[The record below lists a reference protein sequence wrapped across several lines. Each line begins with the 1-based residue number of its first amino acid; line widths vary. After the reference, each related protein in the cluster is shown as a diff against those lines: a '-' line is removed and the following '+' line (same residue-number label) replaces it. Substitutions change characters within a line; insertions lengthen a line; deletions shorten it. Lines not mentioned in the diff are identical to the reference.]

1 MRIKHNK
8 KRNTAFVYEAL
19 IVEATVAVLKK
30 DVHRQNKV
38 INIIKKHFNS
48 DTILKKD
55 LNCYRSLYES
65 QNFKTDASKRIVR
78 EARLQQKL
86 LDPNGVFEA
95 QTQLIHDINKNL
107 SPSIFNNFVPNYK
120 TLASITQ
127 MFSDKTS
134 PKDQIILENQIILDM
149 TKAKQATEE
158 ELVDKTVYKTFVGK
172 FNDKY
177 EAGLLSEQKELLTY
191 YISSFTDNAVSLK
204 IFLNEEIAR
213 LKTQLRGARNTEEI
227 NTDQNMLKKTDAII
241 EKLENFSKEPISDE
255 LLLTVLKTQALVK
268 EIYTDGNNN

>member
-30 DVHRQNKV
+30 DVRRQNKV
-38 INIIKKHFNS
+38 INIIKRHFNS
-48 DTILKKD
+48 DAILKKD

-65 QNFKTDASKRIVR
+65 QNLKTDASKRIVR
-78 EARLQQKL
+78 EAKLQQKL

-120 TLASITQ
+120 TLASIAQ

-134 PKDQIILENQIILDM
+134 PKNQIILENQIIADM
-149 TKAKQATEE
+149 TNVTQNTEE
-158 ELVDKTVYKTFVGK
+158 APVDKTVYKAFVGK

-191 YISSFTDNAVSLK
+191 YISSFADNAVSLK

-213 LKTQLRGARNTEEI
+213 LKAQLREAKNTQEI
-227 NTDQNMLKKTDAII
+227 NTDQNMLKKTNVII